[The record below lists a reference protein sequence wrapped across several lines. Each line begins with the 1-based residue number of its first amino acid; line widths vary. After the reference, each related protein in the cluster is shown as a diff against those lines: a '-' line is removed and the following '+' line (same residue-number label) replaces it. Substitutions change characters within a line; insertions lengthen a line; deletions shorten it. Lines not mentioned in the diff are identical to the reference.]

1 VSDHAFLNSA
11 QEMIK
16 QFYEKLLPRQ
26 GVYCVGELDRSQP
39 KGKQMRH
46 HYAETIDEFFEKVEG
61 VKSRKHD
68 CYVTPGS
75 FQKYKRA
82 ASECV
87 WHKSFFIDF
96 DVNAEKAEEGKA
108 YATKEQAV
116 EALDK
121 FVDDSGLPPPVRI
134 NSGIGLH
141 AYWLFDEAVPAAE
154 FLPYAKK
161 FKSLC
166 KDLLPIFDE
175 EATPADLARFMRVV
189 GSTNYRPDP
198 PAVCEFITTDFDEYS
213 FLEFKEFLGEPELES
228 SNDILAR
235 VSKGLSDEDRKML
248 GMDNFKY
255 NFEKI
260 AIRSVEGDG
269 CPQIAH
275 SIINPNQISRNLW
288 AGVLTIAVRCDDGD
302 VAIHKISEDYDNYD
316 PEETYKV
323 AHSFGGCRR
332 CDWFENNSDDA
343 DLCRGCS
350 FRGKISSPIQLGK
363 ELRIAAAPD
372 EEDAVW
378 QEPDTQKVSQ
388 FPTSLRPF
396 VRGENGGIFFQ
407 PAPTV
412 DKKGVKHQ
420 EDAVMLLPHDFYPV
434 RRLYSPID
442 GECMLMRLV
451 LPHDPVREFILPIKV
466 ANAPEEVKKLVSQQG
481 VLCEAALAP
490 KLSSY
495 VTKWGQYMINTYK
508 ADLMRMQMGWTENHD
523 AFVIGSLEI
532 TKDGQEI
539 ESPASPYVKNIAKYL
554 KRSGTFEKWRES
566 ADALN
571 QPQFEL
577 HAFALLCGFGSP
589 LMRYSSTSGVT
600 ISLFGESGAA
610 KTGALY
616 GALSIF
622 GAPKEL
628 SVFDATPNGMVGRYL
643 SLHNIT
649 LGVDETSNADPKV
662 MSQLTHSI
670 SHGKAKI
677 RMQASVNAER
687 EYELSAS
694 LIAIL
699 TTNQALYSKFESIK
713 ASPDGEV
720 ARLIE
725 FFIKQPDL
733 LKGVGG
739 GRAGRAIFDPF
750 NENHGHAGPMY
761 IKKLFEVGDIV
772 IRDLIDKWQVRFEDD
787 FGDNSAYRFYKNLV
801 GVVFAAGDL
810 TNEAGIT
817 AYDLERI
824 YRRVVKEMI
833 DIRDK
838 VVKVNDLDYRSILGD
853 FMNKHLPNTLVI
865 NSGKVTMEPR
875 GSLVIRIESD
885 KDTTQVSKTELK
897 KYLNDR
903 QVSVRDFESE
913 LRAQGVLIDVKKGRL
928 TSGWKSTITSDPA
941 YLYWFK
947 TKIPDELFIEPNDD
961 AR

>member
-1 VSDHAFLNSA
+1 VSNHAFLTSA

-26 GVYCVGELDRSQP
+26 GVYCIGELDRSLP

-46 HYAETIDEFFEKVEG
+46 HYAETIEEFLDKVEG
-61 VKSRKHD
+61 VNNRKHD
-68 CYVTPGS
+68 CYITPGS
-75 FQKYKRA
+75 FQQYKRA

-87 WHKSFFIDF
+87 WHKSLFIDF
-96 DVNAEKAEEGKA
+96 DVSAEKAEEGKA
-108 YATKEQAV
+108 YATKDEAIA
-116 EALDK
+116 ALDK
-121 FVDDSGLPPPVRI
+121 FLDDSGLPPPIRI

-141 AYWLFDEAVPAAE
+141 AYWVFDEDIPADE

-161 FKSLC
+161 FKSFC
-166 KDLLPIFDE
+166 RDLLPIFDE

-198 PAVCEFITTDFDEYS
+198 PAPCEFLTTDFGVYS
-213 FLEFKEFLGEPELES
+213 FPEFKEFLGEPEVES
-228 SNDILAR
+228 SSDVLAR

-248 GMDNFKY
+248 GIDNFKY

-260 AIRSVEGDG
+260 VIRSIEGDG
-269 CPQIAH
+269 CAQVNEAVV
-275 SIINPNQISRNLW
+275 NPNSISRNLW
-288 AGVLTIAVRCDDGD
+288 AGILTIAVRCDDGD
-302 VAIHKISEDYDNYD
+302 TAIHKISEDYDNYD

-323 AHSFGGCRR
+323 AHSFDGCRR
-332 CDWFENNSDDA
+332 CDWFENNADRP
-343 DLCRGCS
+343 DLCGGCK
-350 FRGKISSPIQLGK
+350 FKGRISSPIQLGK
-363 ELRIAAAPD
+363 ELRIAAEAPD

-378 QEPDTQKVSQ
+378 KEPDTEKVSQ
-388 FPTSLRPF
+388 FPASLRPF

-407 PAPTV
+407 PPPTV

-420 EDAVMLLPHDFYPV
+420 EDAVMLLPHDFYPI
-434 RRLYSPID
+434 RRLYSPLD

-451 LPHDPVREFILPIKV
+451 LPHDPVREFLLPIKT
-466 ANAPEEVKKLVSQQG
+466 ANTPEEVKKLVSQQG
-481 VLCEAALAP
+481 VLCEASLAP

-508 ADLMRMQMGWTENHD
+508 ADLMRMQMGWTENYD

-532 TKDGQEI
+532 TKDGQEL

-554 KRSGTFEKWRES
+554 KKAGTFEKWKES

-571 QPQFEL
+571 QPQMEF

-589 LMRYSSTSGVT
+589 LMRFTSTSGVT
-600 ISLFGESGAA
+600 ISLHGESGAA

-622 GAPKEL
+622 GSPKEL

-643 SLHNIT
+643 SLHNIM

-687 EYELSAS
+687 EHELSAS

-699 TTNQALYSKFESIK
+699 TTNQALYAKFESIK

-725 FFIKQPDL
+725 FTVKQPDI
-733 LKGVGG
+733 LKGVEG
-739 GRAGRAIFDPF
+739 GRTGRAIFDPF
-750 NENHGHAGPMY
+750 NLNYGHAGPMF
-761 IKKLFEVGDIV
+761 IKEVFRVGNAKILELIEHWQARFEV
-772 IRDLIDKWQVRFEDD
+772 D
-787 FGDNSAYRFYKNLV
+787 FGDDSAYRFYKNLV
-801 GVVFAAGDL
+801 GVVFAAGDIS
-810 TNEAGIT
+810 NAAGIT
-817 AYDLERI
+817 SYDLD
-824 YRRVVKEMI
+824 RVYKCVVEEMVN
-833 DIRDK
+833 IRDK
-838 VVKVNDLDYRSILGD
+838 VVKVNNLDYRSMLGD
-853 FMNKHLPNTLVI
+853 FMNKYIPNTLVI
-865 NSGKVTMEPR
+865 NMGKVTMEPR
-875 GSLVIRIESD
+875 GSLVIRIEPD
-885 KDTTQVSKTELK
+885 KDLTQVSKTELK
-897 KYLNDR
+897 KYLTDR
-903 QVSVRDFESE
+903 QVSVREFESE
-913 LRAQGVLIDVKKGRL
+913 LRKQGVLVDVKKGRL
-928 TSGWKSTITSDPA
+928 TTGWKSAVANDPA

-947 TKIPDELFIEPNDD
+947 SKIPDEFFTETDDD
-961 AR
+961 A